1 MESKLDDSHI
11 PSEVAQDSDNTKNGE
26 SIQDNTGKSSF
37 KVDSLSIVDVDS
49 DSTDNQASPTTL
61 EYADSNNTADLFIG
75 DLPKELTEKDI
86 ADTFTKY
93 GEVVQLLIKRAKVT
107 KISLGYGFVKYKNQD
122 DAINA
127 YNSLRNGC
135 CIDGKE
141 IRVGWA
147 QRNCKIHI
155 GNLEPNVTIE
165 DIHREF
171 SVFGNLIECDTNVH
185 RQSKYI
191 YKLCFDYY

>member
-1 MESKLDDSHI
+1 MRYYEIINELRKN
-11 PSEVAQDSDNTKNGE
+11 SE
-26 SIQDNTGKSSF
+26 I
-37 KVDSLSIVDVDS
+37 
-49 DSTDNQASPTTL
+49 SP
-61 EYADSNNTADLFIG
+61 
-75 DLPKELTEKDI
+75 
-86 ADTFTKY
+86 
-93 GEVVQLLIKRAKVT
+93 
-107 KISLGYGFVKYKNQD
+107 KISPIDQLRKYKNQD

-135 CIDGKE
+135 YIDGKE